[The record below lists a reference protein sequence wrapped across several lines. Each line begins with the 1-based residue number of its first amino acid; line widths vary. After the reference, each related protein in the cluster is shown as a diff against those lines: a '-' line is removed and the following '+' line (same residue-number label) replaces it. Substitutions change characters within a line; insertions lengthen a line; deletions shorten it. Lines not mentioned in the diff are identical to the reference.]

1 MSYPAPSGRVCDLP
15 NGASVYVVVYDTQ
28 QHRIAAYDDGQT
40 NKNLCA
46 IAPVESLPHEAW
58 PAGVVSRL
66 QQWLGL
72 SAAGPA
78 RGAGEA

>member
-1 MSYPAPSGRVCDLP
+1 MSLP
-15 NGASVYVVVYDTQ
+15 LPVFRLDAR
-28 QHRIAAYDDGQT
+28 HELPFEPI
-40 NKNLCA
+40 CA